1 MSKVRAGF
9 IGAGSWA
16 AMAHLPAISKR
27 DEVEIVAIC
36 RKGDALLMKLAAQYG
51 ASVATENYEDVTN
64 LGLDIV
70 VVSSPT
76 GLHHEHAKAALNSG
90 AHVLCEKP
98 MTITAVDAWDLV
110 DTAKKNNRELLL
122 SFGWNYQPIIQDMY
136 LQLLKKG
143 IGLLE
148 SMSIQ
153 MASQT
158 RELLSNTGAYPD
170 ASPEQ
175 IPEQST
181 WTNPMVSGGG
191 YGQAQLTHAL
201 GIAFRLFPVRVTEA
215 MAFMSAP
222 LNAPVELHDAVI
234 YRFEGGGI
242 GTMSGASAHFGAN
255 NNVHEVVIHAVGSEG
270 QFIIDLNRAYVYIY
284 YADGTTYRPKITPDA
299 GRYIFFG
306 PAIALVDVALGKKEA
321 NMAPGEL
328 GALTVEAL
336 ELAYKSA
343 SLGEIAVSSLPTRMN
358 TKVLK

>member
-1 MSKVRAGF
+1 MAKLRAGF

-16 AMAHLPAISKR
+16 TMAHLPAISKR

-36 RKGDALLMKLAAQYG
+36 RKGDDLLKKLANQYG
-51 ASVATENYEDVTN
+51 ASIATEDYHDVIKQD
-64 LGLDIV
+64 LDII
-70 VVSSPT
+70 VVSSPS
-76 GLHHEHAKAALNSG
+76 GFHHEHSKAALNAG

-98 MTITAVDAWDLV
+98 MTITSADAWDLV
-110 DTAKKNNRELLL
+110 DTAKKNDRELLL
-122 SFGWNYQPIIQDMY
+122 SFGWNYQKMIQDMY
-136 LQLLKKG
+136 LQLQKRG
-143 IGLLE
+143 IGQLE

-181 WTNPMVSGGG
+181 WTDPKVSGGG

-201 GIAFRLFPVRVTEA
+201 GLAFRLYPARVKEA

-222 LNAPVELHDAVI
+222 LKAPVDLHDAVI
-234 YRFEGGGI
+234 YKFDGGGI
-242 GTMSGASAHFGAN
+242 GTMSGASAHLGAN
-255 NNVHEVVIHAVGSEG
+255 KNIHEVVVHAVGSEG
-270 QFIIDLNRAYVYIY
+270 QFLIDLNRSYVYIY
-284 YADGTTYRPKITPDA
+284 YNDGTIYQPNVAPDA
-299 GRYIFFG
+299 GHYIFFG
-306 PAIALVDVALGKKEA
+306 PANALVDVALGKKEA

-328 GALTVEAL
+328 GAITVDAL

-343 SLGEIAVSSLPTRMN
+343 ATGAIAKR
-358 TKVLK
+358 